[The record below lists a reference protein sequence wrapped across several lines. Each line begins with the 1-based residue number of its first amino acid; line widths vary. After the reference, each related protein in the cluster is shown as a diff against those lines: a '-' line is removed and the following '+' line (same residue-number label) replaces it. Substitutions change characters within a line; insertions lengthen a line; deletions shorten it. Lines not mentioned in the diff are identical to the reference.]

1 VRLSEIT
8 KKLEKA
14 FPKDIAESWDNVGLL
29 VGEKNKDIKKIQISL
44 DATEKVIEEAVK
56 NNADLI
62 ITHHPLIFSPLK
74 AINDSTLLGKKIMKL
89 IKNDIA
95 LYSMHTNLDSA
106 ENGLNKYVAE
116 IIGARESKIIAENY
130 RDVYKLA
137 VYVPK
142 ENHKEVLKKV
152 QETGVSLEGYDDVS
166 YSTECIE
173 RYRISGE
180 DNAHTVDNIKV
191 EVIGEKGKMFQ
202 LLNEIRKIHPYDQV
216 PYEIF
221 SVENR
226 YLKGGIGRVFS
237 LEKPVL
243 FKEYVNLVKEKLS
256 IENLRIVAE
265 NEEKSVKKVAVVNG
279 SGMSFFKKIK
289 KLGVD
294 VFVTG
299 DIKYH
304 EALDAA
310 EEGLDLIDL
319 GHYESE
325 HFFNRLV
332 VRELIELTDVETYI
346 MNEKPIF
353 KYR

>member
-1 VRLSEIT
+1 MRLSEIT
-8 KKLEKA
+8 KRLEKA
-14 FPKDIAESWDNVGLL
+14 FPKNMAESWDNVGLL
-29 VGEKNKDIKKIQISL
+29 IGEKNKDVKKIQISL
-44 DATEKVIEEAVK
+44 DATDRVIEEAVK
-56 NNADLI
+56 NKADLI
-62 ITHHPLIFSPLK
+62 ITHHPLIFSSLK

-106 ENGLNKYVAE
+106 ENGLNRYIAE
-116 IIGARESKIIAENY
+116 IIGAKESKIIADHY
-130 RDVYKLA
+130 LDIYKLA

-142 ENHKEVLKKV
+142 ENHQEIIKKV
-152 QETGVSLEGYDDVS
+152 RETGISLEGYDDVS
-166 YSTECIE
+166 YSTECLE
-173 RYRISGE
+173 RYRLSGE
-180 DNAHTVDNIKV
+180 DNVYTVDNIKV

-202 LLNEIRKIHPYDQV
+202 LLNEIRKIHPYSEV
-216 PYEIF
+216 AYEIF

-226 YLKGGIGRVFS
+226 YTGGGIGRVFS
-237 LEKPVL
+237 LENPL
-243 FKEYVNLVKEKLS
+243 SFKEYVDLIKEKLS

-265 NEEKSVKKVAVVNG
+265 NEEKPVKKVAVING

-289 KLGVD
+289 KLDVD

-310 EEGLDLIDL
+310 EEGLDLIDF

-325 HFFNRLV
+325 RFFNRLV
-332 VRELIELTDVETYI
+332 VRELSGLSDVETYI